1 MTRCG
6 ASTTRT
12 AAYSERVTIPDWTCI
27 LFDLDG
33 TIADSAPGI
42 TASLGFMFEEMGL
55 PVPSPD
61 ELREWVGPPILDSFR
76 DRAGMTPAEAAQA
89 LAIYRQHY
97 LEHAGTGSPI
107 FEGIPHVLRSIHH
120 SGTPLALAT
129 SKPEFPASVILDHG
143 NLTANFR
150 VISGAS
156 IDEIRSAKKDVIAEA
171 LTRFRMI
178 GVDVSRPVMVGDR
191 DYDVDGAAANGIPTV
206 FVTWGYGNPGEE
218 EGSIAQ
224 VGHPR
229 ELIPLLLA

>member
-1 MTRCG
+1 MT
-6 ASTTRT
+6 S
-12 AAYSERVTIPDWTCI
+12 PDWTCI

-42 TASLGFMFEEMGL
+42 TASLGYMFENLGL

-76 DRAGMTPAEAAQA
+76 DRAGMSPEESAIA
-89 LAIYRQHY
+89 LSIYRDHY
-97 LEHAGTGSPI
+97 LENGGNRSPI
-107 FEGIPHVLRSIHH
+107 FPGIPTILRSIHDA
-120 SGTPLALAT
+120 GVPLALAT

-150 VISGAS
+150 VISGSS

-178 GVDVSRPVMVGDR
+178 GVDTSRPVMVGDR
-191 DYDVDGAAANGIPTV
+191 DYDVEGAAANGMPAI
-206 FVTWGYGNPGEE
+206 FVTWGYGKPGEE
-218 EGSIAQ
+218 QGSIAQ

-229 ELIPLLLA
+229 ELLPLLLG

>member
-1 MTRCG
+1 MT
-6 ASTTRT
+6 S
-12 AAYSERVTIPDWTCI
+12 PDWTCI

-42 TASLGFMFEEMGL
+42 TASLGYMFENLGL
-55 PVPSPD
+55 PVPSPA

-76 DRAGMTPAEAAQA
+76 DRAGMTPEESAIA
-89 LAIYRQHY
+89 LAIYRDHY
-97 LEHAGTGSPI
+97 MENGGTSTAI
-107 FEGIPHVLRSIHH
+107 FPGIPEILRSIHAA
-120 SGTPLALAT
+120 GLPLALAT
-129 SKPEFPASVILDHG
+129 SKPEFPASIILDHG

-191 DYDVDGAAANGIPTV
+191 DYDVEGAAAHGIPAI
-206 FVTWGYGNPGEE
+206 FVTWGYGSPEE
-218 EGSIAQ
+218 AQ
-224 VGHPR
+224 GAIHTVDHPR
-229 ELIPLLLA
+229 ELAPLLLP

>member
-1 MTRCG
+1 MTPC
-6 ASTTRT
+6 ADSTTRT
-12 AAYSERVTIPDWTCI
+12 AAYSDSVSAPDWTCI

-42 TASLGFMFEEMGL
+42 TASLGYMFEEMGL
-55 PVPSPD
+55 PVPAPE

-76 DRAGMTPAEAAQA
+76 DRAQA
-89 LAIYRQHY
+89 LAIYREHY
-97 LEHAGTGSPI
+97 LEHAGTGAPI
-107 FEGIPHVLRSIHH
+107 FEGVPHVLRSIHH
-120 SGTPLALAT
+120 AGIPLALAT

-150 VISGAS
+150 VISGSS

-178 GVDVSRPVMVGDR
+178 GVDTSRPVMVGDR
-191 DYDVDGAAANGIPTV
+191 DYDVEGAAANGMPSI
-206 FVTWGYGNPGEE
+206 FVTWGYGKPGEE
-218 EGSIAQ
+218 QGSIAQ